1 MGSWAEFLLCGQ
13 RTTYSRVVWGPIYN
27 ADSWALFQALNRSQG
42 KRGAITCILGYC
54 GHMDVKTAQ
63 RAGQSFTQRPW
74 IVLQN
79 VDSQNKTEQ
88 KAPIEF
94 QRGKPLEIDFHKY
107 LL

>member
-1 MGSWAEFLLCGQ
+1 
-13 RTTYSRVVWGPIYN
+13 
-27 ADSWALFQALNRSQG
+27 
-42 KRGAITCILGYC
+42 
-54 GHMDVKTAQ
+54 MDVKTAQ